1 MVTTFSCHDY
11 QTRSIASRIPYR
23 SRQTPQRHL
32 VHAHAEA
39 RLDPVADV
47 PRDSSSI
54 ARHAAPA
61 SVGIVFRE
69 VGAVGGPDQVPPQ
82 GLTAAGRWREAS
94 SSPRRRK
101 PMFTRLFQSVAT
113 HPSRVVGATDPCFV
127 SRAVRAGARPSFSA
141 IAGLDTVPAVPG
153 RRRWLPPP
161 RTHRTR
167 CPPTRSPADGD
178 VQAALLSVA
187 AGDGAR
193 HWSKQGRWGEGF
205 LLEYREFAGSPCA
218 ARRSAFG
225 AIDGT
230 PGARPAEG
238 QRL

>member
-1 MVTTFSCHDY
+1 MVTAFSCHDY

-47 PRDSSSI
+47 PRDSLSI
-54 ARHAAPA
+54 VRHAAPA
-61 SVGIVFRE
+61 SAGIVFHE

-82 GLTAAGRWREAS
+82 GLTAAGGWREDIVVAS
-94 SSPRRRK
+94 PAQAHVYEAVPIGGDPPVKGR
-101 PMFTRLFQSVAT
+101 
-113 HPSRVVGATDPCFV
+113 GATDPCFV
-127 SRAVRAGARPSFSA
+127 SRAVRAGARPSFSM

-187 AGDGAR
+187 AKAR
-193 HWSKQGRWGEGF
+193 TIKLLQG
-205 LLEYREFAGSPCA
+205 
-218 ARRSAFG
+218 
-225 AIDGT
+225 
-230 PGARPAEG
+230 
-238 QRL
+238 

>member
-1 MVTTFSCHDY
+1 MVTAFSCHDY
-11 QTRSIASRIPYR
+11 QARSIASRIPYR

-47 PRDSSSI
+47 PRIVHPLLVTRLGPASASSS
-54 ARHAAPA
+54 ARSAPSVAPIRCRPKA
-61 SVGIVFRE
+61 SPRRE
-69 VGAVGGPDQVPPQ
+69 DGGR
-82 GLTAAGRWREAS
+82 TS

-127 SRAVRAGARPSFSA
+127 SRAVRADARPSFSA

-187 AGDGAR
+187 AKAR
-193 HWSKQGRWGEGF
+193 TIKLLQG
-205 LLEYREFAGSPCA
+205 
-218 ARRSAFG
+218 
-225 AIDGT
+225 
-230 PGARPAEG
+230 
-238 QRL
+238 